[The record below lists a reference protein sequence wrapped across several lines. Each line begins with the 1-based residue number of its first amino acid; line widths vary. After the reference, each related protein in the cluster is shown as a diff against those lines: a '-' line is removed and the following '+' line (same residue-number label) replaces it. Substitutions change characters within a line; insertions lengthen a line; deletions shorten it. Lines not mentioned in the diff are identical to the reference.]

1 MNIFS
6 LCNFL
11 FYSYFLFYLF
21 TYLSILSLLNFFS
34 LESQYFA
41 FTLVPPRPV
50 VDRCHIMADLY
61 RWRKYQIMKYPQS
74 TRDDFQV
81 INFIVFTISSSP
93 IFFVFIH
100 FLHLVFF
107 LNFYFDTIIYIFF
120 EVQVPIVP
128 SGPRVSDWCFVGSFE
143 SDPPLVREGE
153 REKERGWEREWKRE
167 GERERRRKREW
178 ER

>member
-1 MNIFS
+1 MTGFLFAWYFNIKTIPLFLYYFNRFWFFQFVWFKYMNIFS

-81 INFIVFTISSSP
+81 INFIVFTISSP
-93 IFFVFIH
+93 R
-100 FLHLVFF
+100 LFF
-107 LNFYFDTIIYIFF
+107 LSSLFYSFLSPYFF
-120 EVQVPIVP
+120 
-128 SGPRVSDWCFVGSFE
+128 F
-143 SDPPLVREGE
+143 
-153 REKERGWEREWKRE
+153 
-167 GERERRRKREW
+167 
-178 ER
+178 

>member
-21 TYLSILSLLNFFS
+21 TYLSILSLLNFF
-34 LESQYFA
+34 LFESQYFA
-41 FTLVPPRPV
+41 NILVPPRPV

-81 INFIVFTISSSP
+81 INFIVFTILSSP
-93 IFFVFIH
+93 LFFVSSLFYSFLSPCFFI
-100 FLHLVFF
+100 LDLILTPLFF
-107 LNFYFDTIIYIFF
+107 LIIFYIIYYIYIFF
-120 EVQVPIVP
+120 PKFKFLLYLPVQEYLTGASWVPLNQIHH
-128 SGPRVSDWCFVGSFE
+128 W
-143 SDPPLVREGE
+143 
-153 REKERGWEREWKRE
+153 
-167 GERERRRKREW
+167 
-178 ER
+178 